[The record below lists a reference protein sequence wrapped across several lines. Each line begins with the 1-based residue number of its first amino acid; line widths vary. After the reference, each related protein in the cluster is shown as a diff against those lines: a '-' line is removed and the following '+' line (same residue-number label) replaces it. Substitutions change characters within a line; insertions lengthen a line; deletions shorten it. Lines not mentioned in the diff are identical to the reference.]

1 MPVNIHGKEYVTV
14 AERVKAGH
22 ADEDGV
28 QSIITEMLHFADG
41 IVVFRAVV
49 TLASGRAFTGHAQQ
63 SSKDGGIAGK
73 SPVEVCETS
82 AVGRALGFAGFGDLD
97 SIASADEMIAAAK
110 RANSPKSA
118 PTATND
124 KHNADI
130 AAVTDLFRALH
141 TSDATIGKTLAEY
154 GNAADVPSLSPDNA
168 AKLRARLEAALK
180 KQQAAAVA
188 AVAAVA
194 GN

>member
-63 SSKDGGIAGK
+63 SSRMAASLASRRWKYARPARSAAPWA
-73 SPVEVCETS
+73 SP
-82 AVGRALGFAGFGDLD
+82 
-97 SIASADEMIAAAK
+97 ASATWIV
-110 RANSPKSA
+110 SP
-118 PTATND
+118 
-124 KHNADI
+124 
-130 AAVTDLFRALH
+130 R
-141 TSDATIGKTLAEY
+141 
-154 GNAADVPSLSPDNA
+154 
-168 AKLRARLEAALK
+168 RMR
-180 KQQAAAVA
+180 
-188 AVAAVA
+188 
-194 GN
+194 